1 MEYTA
6 ETTFTLDPDELA
18 EAMRDTLYTMV
29 EEMVEDMKFSIIDT
43 AEQTARDIIEE
54 ESVSYDSLGELR
66 NEVQSLERRAAT
78 TGDVEDVAYDLDEL
92 KREVSSLMFKVD
104 SARRDLDG
112 LADTIDEEPDS
123 ETLRWQTI
131 GVLGMIDHAL
141 RNSPDPA
148 PAPSADLPPNV
159 W

>member
-1 MEYTA
+1 MDPPPSVQGLARPHPPQAAPVRRSSARNGAAGRLGGCIDPTA
-6 ETTFTLDPDELA
+6 
-18 EAMRDTLYTMV
+18 
-29 EEMVEDMKFSIIDT
+29 
-43 AEQTARDIIEE
+43 
-54 ESVSYDSLGELR
+54 
-66 NEVQSLERRAAT
+66 
-78 TGDVEDVAYDLDEL
+78 GDVEDVAYDLDEL

-123 ETLRWQTI
+123 ETLRWQTL